1 MGQAEDLQSFKW
13 IKENIV
19 NSLNDL
25 LSTNSESKF
34 KVQESLSP
42 MRFLERLNEWV

>member
-19 NSLNDL
+19 NILNDL
-25 LSTNSESKF
+25 LSTNAQSKF
-34 KVQESLSP
+34 KV
-42 MRFLERLNEWV
+42 